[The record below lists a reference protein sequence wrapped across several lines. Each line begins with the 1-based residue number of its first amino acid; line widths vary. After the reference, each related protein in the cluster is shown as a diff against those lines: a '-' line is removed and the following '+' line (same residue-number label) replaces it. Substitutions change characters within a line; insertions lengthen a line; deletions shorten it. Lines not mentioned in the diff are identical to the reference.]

1 MRDFS
6 WIKKGQLAGLAMPGS
21 STDMEADIE
30 FLRDNGI
37 KLLVSLSERPLDP
50 QLLARYDISSLHLP
64 ITDFTPP
71 TIEQLRKFLD
81 HVRFTLSQG
90 GAVGVHCR
98 AGLGRTGTV
107 LASYLISEGMDAA
120 SAMAEVRRIRPGS
133 IETDEQEAVLEEFA
147 HSLRGKK

>member
-6 WIKKGQLAGLAMPGS
+6 WIKKGQLAGMAMPGS
-21 STDMEADIE
+21 ATDIE
-30 FLRDNGI
+30 DDLQFLRDSGI
-37 KLLVSLSERPLDP
+37 RLLVSLSERPIDP
-50 QLLARYDISSLHLP
+50 QLLARYDISALHLP
-64 ITDFTPP
+64 VADFTPP
-71 TIEQLRKFLD
+71 SIEQLRKFLD

-107 LASYLISEGMDAA
+107 LASYLISEGMDTA

-133 IETDEQEAVLEEFA
+133 IETDEQEAVLEEFERA
-147 HSLRGKK
+147 LRKKK